1 MPRQRFGMGV
11 ALVALGAVSLV
22 EAGRLRDGRL
32 GARLMPLATKME
44 IRK

>member
-1 MPRQRFGMGV
+1 MGV

-22 EAGRLRDGRL
+22 EAGRLRDSRL
-32 GARLMPLATKME
+32 GARLATKMG